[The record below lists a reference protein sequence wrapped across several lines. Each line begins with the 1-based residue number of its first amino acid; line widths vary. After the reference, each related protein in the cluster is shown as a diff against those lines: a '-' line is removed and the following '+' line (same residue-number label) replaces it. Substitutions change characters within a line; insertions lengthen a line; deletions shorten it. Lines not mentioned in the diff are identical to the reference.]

1 MHFKLYIHPLCSLC
15 YRIVKRLM
23 MKNLVE
29 RVKILS
35 VSTKV
40 EEAIT
45 CNVWSVPWLIIND
58 EYVIPSPISPEEVE
72 NYVKGDFSLQT
83 EYNVDSLLENFKNA
97 VIYSLAASAITYLH
111 KSLKP
116 LLNTTFPKIASRIPI
131 LKPEL
136 RIKALN
142 ELLQEIGSNEDKIY
156 SEIEDS
162 VIKYLAINF
171 VRERY
176 WLVGDTTGENISKY
190 LVAHWLLAK
199 ATFGRVGLPYPAPV
213 NLLNNVNELYSEIV
227 NNYSKYMRSVIF
239 RLNMINRDTKYLEF
253 ISKLA

>member
-1 MHFKLYIHPLCSLC
+1 
-15 YRIVKRLM
+15 

-45 CNVWSVPWLIIND
+45 YNVWSVPWLIIND

-116 LLNTTFPKIASRIPI
+116 LLNTTFPKNS
-131 LKPEL
+131 
-136 RIKALN
+136 
-142 ELLQEIGSNEDKIY
+142 
-156 SEIEDS
+156 
-162 VIKYLAINF
+162 
-171 VRERY
+171 
-176 WLVGDTTGENISKY
+176 
-190 LVAHWLLAK
+190 
-199 ATFGRVGLPYPAPV
+199 
-213 NLLNNVNELYSEIV
+213 
-227 NNYSKYMRSVIF
+227 
-239 RLNMINRDTKYLEF
+239 
-253 ISKLA
+253 